1 MDVYKRTQ
9 PQGLQW
15 LNRIKRQLLIDA
27 WALTCKHRDCYA
39 ETEAPATFAW
49 LATKIRTEGRN
60 R

>member
-39 ETEAPATFAW
+39 ETKAAATVA
-49 LATKIRTEGRN
+49 
-60 R
+60 